1 MDRQT
6 PTLSDVARRAGV
18 SYATADRVINNRGGV
33 AEKSVRRVRAAIED
47 LGYVRNVA
55 AANLA
60 QKRTYRFAFVIPEG
74 PNSFF
79 QRLRNILETARP
91 EMLVSRVAL
100 MVESVAAFD
109 AAALVGCLERLAE
122 DKVDGVALVG
132 TDDARVCAAIDALR
146 AQGMAVLTLV
156 ADVQGARPDGYVG
169 IDNTIAGRTAGRLL
183 LLAHGDRGGR
193 VLPIVGVATAH
204 DHAERLA
211 GMQDTLAEAGGRVT
225 SAPLIE
231 GRDRHDIVEAELH
244 RRLAEDPEI
253 TAIYSA
259 GAGNAG
265 LVRVLARRAEGR
277 PIVVLHE
284 LVAHSRQALESGLVD
299 VVIDQRPED
308 EIQTALECLRA
319 MADRRD
325 LAAPAP
331 IVPAIYLRENLP
343 PAAVASQIGDPV
355 HE

>member
-79 QRLRNILETARP
+79 RRLRNILETARP

-146 AQGMAVLTLV
+146 AQVRSEVVSLSKDAADMAAIISDWQKTGDDLTF
-156 ADVQGARPDGYVG
+156 AMKTRFFPS
-169 IDNTIAGRTAGRLL
+169 
-183 LLAHGDRGGR
+183 
-193 VLPIVGVATAH
+193 GVKIPGVKWT
-204 DHAERLA
+204 
-211 GMQDTLAEAGGRVT
+211 
-225 SAPLIE
+225 
-231 GRDRHDIVEAELH
+231 
-244 RRLAEDPEI
+244 
-253 TAIYSA
+253 
-259 GAGNAG
+259 
-265 LVRVLARRAEGR
+265 
-277 PIVVLHE
+277 
-284 LVAHSRQALESGLVD
+284 
-299 VVIDQRPED
+299 
-308 EIQTALECLRA
+308 
-319 MADRRD
+319 
-325 LAAPAP
+325 
-331 IVPAIYLRENLP
+331 
-343 PAAVASQIGDPV
+343 
-355 HE
+355 